1 MAGETTIT
9 IIGNCVQD
17 PELKFTNSGAA
28 LANFT
33 VASTPRYYDK
43 QQGQYV
49 DGEALFTR
57 CTAWRQMAENIGE
70 TLTRGARVVVQG
82 RLRQRSFETKEG
94 EKRTVVELEVDEI
107 GPSLRFATAKVNKV
121 GRSNSGDS
129 GGSGWS
135 SAGGRGNDDPWGASP
150 AGAAA
155 AMSDE
160 PPF

>member
-9 IIGNCVQD
+9 VVGNCVQD
-17 PELKFTNSGAA
+17 PELKFTNSGHA
-28 LANFT
+28 LVNFT

-49 DGEALFTR
+49 DGEALFMR

-70 TLTRGARVVVQG
+70 TLTKGTRVVVQG

-94 EKRTVVELEVDEI
+94 EKRTVMELDVDEI

-121 GRSNSGDS
+121 GRSSGADS
-129 GGSGWS
+129 HGWS
-135 SAGGRGNDDPWGASP
+135 SAGGRGSDDPWGASP
-150 AGAAA
+150 AGAGAP
-155 AMSDE
+155 MSDE